1 MAQATRDERSVRQ
14 RLEEFFFAEEV
25 PYALALLR
33 MAIPA
38 LIMVLVVQHW
48 PYVRQIYSQDG
59 APAPLWDNYFQHGL
73 LPVPGATLAVGLYAV
88 LTVSLITACVGW
100 HTRLSLAIA
109 TVLYTW
115 FTLIDS
121 LSSMTKFT
129 VILSHILLI
138 LTVSRSGDLWSIDA
152 WLKNRGQL
160 REAWPGI
167 SGHPKSPVWPRR
179 LIALFVGIVYLGAA
193 VTKMHTFGY
202 FSGDQMAYW
211 MLTNTNFA
219 NPVGEWL
226 SLFPAWLVVS
236 SYLVIVWEITF
247 LCLCWRGYGRWLTIG
262 FGYVFHI
269 MTTLLLGL
277 ILFPAIY
284 VTLYLALFN
293 EADFQSLGRQMRRWG
308 RQFPQF
314 GGLLAR
320 IRAIR
325 SWTPPRAT
333 PSGNYAALGTLTA
346 VVALGAIEIEHFADV
361 YGERR
366 PEGRYALQA
375 LGPAEYQKL
384 LTVDN
389 RIEPID
395 KMFSFDVGTEMLG
408 DVLMDRRRQFQHGEN
423 AIVQC
428 ALQPAHEDLFVEVQI
443 RDADDR
449 IVRRGGVVV
458 ARENLRGNVTYMLD
472 ESFAPG
478 EYSFVMRIDGQ
489 EVARKRIRLNSAS

>member
-1 MAQATRDERSVRQ
+1 MDRASDDRATLKQ
-14 RLEEFFFAEEV
+14 RVEGFFFAEEV

-59 APAPLWDNYFQHGL
+59 APAPLWDNYFQHRL
-73 LPVPGATLAVGLYAV
+73 LPIPGPTLAVGLYAV
-88 LTVSLITACVGW
+88 LTVSLVTACIGW

-138 LTVSRSGDLWSIDA
+138 LTVSRCGDIWSIDA
-152 WLKNRGQL
+152 WLKSRGQSKDP
-160 REAWPGI
+160 WPGTN
-167 SGHPKSPVWPRR
+167 GYPKSPVWPRR

-269 MTTLLLGL
+269 MTLLLLGL

-293 EADFQSLGRQMRRWG
+293 EADFQSLGRRIRRWG
-308 RQFPQF
+308 RQFPSM
-314 GGLLAR
+314 GRMLNW
-320 IRAIR
+320 IRDMR
-325 SWTPPRAT
+325 SWEPPRVT
-333 PSGNYAALGTLTA
+333 TSGNYAAVGTLVA
-346 VVALGAIEIEHFADV
+346 VAALTAIELEHCADV

-366 PEGRYALQA
+366 PEGRYALEA
-375 LGPAEYQKL
+375 LAPDEYQKL
-384 LTVDN
+384 LTVDD
-389 RIEPID
+389 RIEPGD
-395 KMFSFDVGTEMLG
+395 KMFSFDLGTEMLG
-408 DVLMDRRRQFQHGEN
+408 DVLMDRRREFRHGEN

-428 ALQPAHEDLFVEVQI
+428 ALQPSHEDLFVEVQI

-458 ARENLRGNVTYMLD
+458 ARENLRGNVTYVLD
-472 ESFAPG
+472 ESFVPG

>member
-1 MAQATRDERSVRQ
+1 MDRDGKTLRQ
-14 RLEEFFFAEEV
+14 RIEDFFFAEEV

-38 LIMVLVVQHW
+38 IMMILIVQHW

-59 APAPLWDNYFQHGL
+59 APAPLWINYLQPDA
-73 LPVPGATLAVGLYAV
+73 LPIAGATVTVGLYAV

-100 HTRLSLAIA
+100 HTRISLAVV

-121 LSSMTKFT
+121 LSTMTKFT
-129 VILSHILLI
+129 VILSHVLLI
-138 LTVSRSGDLWSIDA
+138 LTISRCGDIWSIDA
-152 WLKNRGQL
+152 WLKSRGTPKQP
-160 REAWPGI
+160 WPGDNR
-167 SGHPKSPVWPRR
+167 HPKSPVWPRR
-179 LIALFVGIVYLGAA
+179 LIALLIGIVYLGAA
-193 VTKMHTFGY
+193 VTKMHTAGY
-202 FSGDQMAYW
+202 FSGDHMAYW

-226 SLFPAWLVVS
+226 SLYPAWLVVS
-236 SYLVIVWEITF
+236 AYLVIIWEITF
-247 LCLCWRGYGRWLTIG
+247 LCICWRGFGRWLAIVA
-262 FGYVFHI
+262 GYFFHI
-269 MTTLLLGL
+269 GTTLLLGL
-277 ILFPAIY
+277 ILFPLIY

-293 EADFQSLGRQMRRWG
+293 EADFQSLGQRIRRWG
-308 RQFPQF
+308 RRFPQI
-314 GGLLAR
+314 GGLLDR
-320 IRAIR
+320 VREIR
-325 SWTPPRAT
+325 SWQPPRVSA
-333 PSGNYAALGTLTA
+333 SGNLAAFGTLTA
-346 VVALGAIEIEHFADV
+346 VIALGAIELEHFADV

-366 PEGRYALQA
+366 AEGRYVLQP
-375 LGPAEYQKL
+375 LEPTRYQEL
-384 LTVDN
+384 LTVAN

-408 DVLMDRRRQFQHGEN
+408 DVLMDRRRAFQHGED

-458 ARENLRGNVTYMLD
+458 ARENLRGNVRYKLD
-472 ESFAPG
+472 ESFVPG
-478 EYSFVMRIDGQ
+478 DYSFVMRIDGQ
-489 EVARKRIRLNSAS
+489 EVARRRIRLNGAS